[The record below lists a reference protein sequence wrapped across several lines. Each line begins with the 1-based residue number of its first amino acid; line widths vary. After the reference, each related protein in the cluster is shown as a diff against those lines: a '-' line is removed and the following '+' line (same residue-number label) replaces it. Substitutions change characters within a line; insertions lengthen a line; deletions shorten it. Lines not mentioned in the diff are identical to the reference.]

1 MQNEFIQQGSLNFR
15 FIPVLFLNASQVRQ
29 KFYQITEL
37 FFFLP
42 CSFAV
47 IQIFSHPYRPLFF
60 VYLCRSTSHAGS
72 RTRVFTAGLRTLKI
86 YCFGS

>member
-37 FFFLP
+37 FFFFYRVVLQLFKYFPTLIVLCFSFIYAEARPMLAPEHACLP
-42 CSFAV
+42 LASG
-47 IQIFSHPYRPLFF
+47 H
-60 VYLCRSTSHAGS
+60 
-72 RTRVFTAGLRTLKI
+72 
-86 YCFGS
+86 